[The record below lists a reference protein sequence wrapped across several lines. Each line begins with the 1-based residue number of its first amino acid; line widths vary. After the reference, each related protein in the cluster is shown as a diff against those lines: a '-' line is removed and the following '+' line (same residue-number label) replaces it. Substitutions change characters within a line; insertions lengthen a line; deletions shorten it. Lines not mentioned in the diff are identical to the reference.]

1 MNILILYD
9 KQDTSKELFDL
20 FIDMVFKELSKI
32 DCNFYDCQ
40 PPETSYLIDYNIPFS
55 LDLNLMDGFVGIRDR
70 ENIISSDNI
79 IFSSNPI
86 VNQIINTVLISPKH
100 YPFAQWYQGGSI
112 MHLQT
117 KLNIFKMNLFTYNL
131 NKIPDEVIEK
141 LILKQHSDL
150 NYSVILEK
158 LNFNP
163 QSSKDQLNT
172 ILEIVDDT
180 LEKITRY
187 SIYFPSEDEL
197 ECFEIFMII
206 KFLKSYDLE
215 EYLPQYE
222 KQYFHVLQLDFN
234 EHTAA
239 WYFQN
244 KIFYTLINNFN
255 WQDENKL
262 IVLKNYLQKAENYM
276 EEYKNYHNLILSY
289 IEREEF

>member
-9 KQDTSKELFDL
+9 KQDTPKELFDL
-20 FIDMVFKELSKI
+20 FIDIVFKELSKI

-55 LDLNLMDGFVGIRDR
+55 LDLNLMDGFIGIRDV
-70 ENIISSDNI
+70 ENIISFNNI

-86 VNQIINTVLISPKH
+86 INQIINTVLVSPKH
-100 YPFAQWYQGGSI
+100 YPFAQWYQGGNI

-141 LILKQHSDL
+141 LILKQHTDL
-150 NYSVILEK
+150 NYSIILEK

-163 QSSKDQLNT
+163 QSSIEQLNT
-172 ILEIVDDT
+172 ILEIVNDT

-197 ECFEIFMII
+197 ECFKIFMII
-206 KFLKSYDLE
+206 KFLKSYNLD

-222 KQYFHVLQLDFN
+222 KQYFHILQVDFK

-276 EEYKNYHNLILSY
+276 EEYKNYHNLILSS